1 MFRNPMNEVSRFMK
15 TKHPG
20 HYYVWNLC
28 AERGYESHWFE
39 QRCGRLLVD
48 DHNVPKLKELVDWA
62 DQVKVYTA
70 ESKENVL
77 VVHCKGGK
85 GRTGTCIATWMLATD
100 FLKTADLALRHFG
113 ERRTDDRKGKAFQGK
128 SSSKML
134 ELHVNRSS

>member
-1 MFRNPMNEVSRFMK
+1 MGQNKRRYQKDGFDLDLTYITDQCIAMSFPSEGRTAMFRNPMTEVSRFMK

-62 DQVKVYTA
+62 DKVKEYTA
-70 ESKENVL
+70 ESKDNIL

-85 GRTGTCIATWMLATD
+85 GGI
-100 FLKTADLALRHFG
+100 
-113 ERRTDDRKGKAFQGK
+113 
-128 SSSKML
+128 
-134 ELHVNRSS
+134 